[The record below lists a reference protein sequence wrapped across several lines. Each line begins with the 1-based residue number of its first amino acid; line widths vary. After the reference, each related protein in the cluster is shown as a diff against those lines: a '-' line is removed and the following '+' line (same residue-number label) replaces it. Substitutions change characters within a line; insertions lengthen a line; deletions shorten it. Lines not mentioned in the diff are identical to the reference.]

1 MKNINQSLY
10 EVIGVRS
17 DATHDEIQDACFSL
31 GELFRPDHN
40 PGDAYCAARF
50 AAIER
55 AYLVLCNPEAREAHD
70 RYLTLI
76 GALPAT
82 EAAQD
87 QIHQSPARPGAPGLA
102 RQLMQASGA

>member
-1 MKNINQSLY
+1 MENINQSLY
-10 EVIGVRS
+10 DVIGVRS
-17 DATHDEIQDACFSL
+17 DATHDEIQNACFAM

-55 AYLVLCNPEAREAHD
+55 AYLVLCNPETREAHD
-70 RYLTLI
+70 SYLALT

-82 EAAQD
+82 GAAQD
-87 QIHQSPARPGAPGLA
+87 QTHRSRARPGAAGLVS
-102 RQLMQASGA
+102 QLMHAS